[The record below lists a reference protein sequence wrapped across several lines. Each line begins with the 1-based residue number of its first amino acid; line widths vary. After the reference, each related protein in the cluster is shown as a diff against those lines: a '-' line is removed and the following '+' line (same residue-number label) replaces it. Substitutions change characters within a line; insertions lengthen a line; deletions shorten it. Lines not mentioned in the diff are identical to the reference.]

1 MRLASFS
8 GTAQMTHNAHLLT
21 IKCTLSCNRCCTA
34 VLARLQDLVHMREL
48 LQYTARNAYAT
59 TLLLFPEGT
68 DLSASNVEKSRKFA
82 ESKGITPTHYVL
94 QVS

>member
-1 MRLASFS
+1 
-8 GTAQMTHNAHLLT
+8 
-21 IKCTLSCNRCCTA
+21 
-34 VLARLQDLVHMREL
+34 MREL

-94 QVS
+94 QVRQCSLVVMRCNSNLIAVVVDITAYSIQLLLVARS